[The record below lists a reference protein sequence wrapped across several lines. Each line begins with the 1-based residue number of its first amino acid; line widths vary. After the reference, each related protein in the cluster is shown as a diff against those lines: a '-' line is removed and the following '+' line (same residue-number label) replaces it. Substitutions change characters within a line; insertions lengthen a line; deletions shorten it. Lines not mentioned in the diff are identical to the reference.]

1 MYETPIDLCA
11 CVGPINGEPYC
22 PCEMKQNGL
31 ESIASKWSQEDKDDL
46 QKALEEI
53 FDPRNNNPQVT
64 NRDRV
69 QKMSTHEE
77 LKLEMIVEQQ
87 SKTIEILTE
96 LTVILEK
103 RIDRIEKS
111 LDIVSTA
118 AKELKNYILTSRK

>member
-1 MYETPIDLCA
+1 
-11 CVGPINGEPYC
+11 
-22 PCEMKQNGL
+22 MKQNGL